1 MIAPLDQHAAIGR
14 QACQA
19 VKSRVAPSSADG
31 RTGVFGM
38 HIAVRVELPLLA
50 SPRTHCDHDVQD
62 KKFPE

>member
-1 MIAPLDQHAAIGR
+1 MPPLGVKR
-14 QACQA
+14 

-50 SPRTHCDHDVQD
+50 SPRTHCDRDSQD
-62 KKFPE
+62 KKFIE